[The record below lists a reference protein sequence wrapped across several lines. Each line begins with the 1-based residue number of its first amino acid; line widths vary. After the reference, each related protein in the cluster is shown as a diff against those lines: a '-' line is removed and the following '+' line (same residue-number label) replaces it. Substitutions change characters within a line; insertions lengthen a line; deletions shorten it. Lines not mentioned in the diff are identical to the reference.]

1 VIAMPSRPHRFVV
14 VLAAALASQTGC
26 GDREKSAAATSAP
39 PPPTTA
45 GRDAAPVAPPPLAP
59 IDATIKQ
66 HMQEH
71 FASITEVQRA
81 VVRSDLPAAQA
92 AARYLA
98 EHVEHEALDGWGPH
112 VAAVRQ
118 AAERVVHAADVPA
131 AGLAAASLGRTC
143 ARCHHAR
150 SAIVAF
156 AWEPEPEADAS
167 LVAQMRRHQWAA
179 ARLWD
184 GLVGPSDQLWTEG
197 AAALAAANLD
207 QVAAQAKAGAADI
220 TRWATRVRELARRAG
235 TLTDDDARAELY
247 GQLLEACASCH
258 QVARDPARGLAP
270 PAPAPAGP

>member
-1 VIAMPSRPHRFVV
+1 MIAMPSRPHRFVV

-59 IDATIKQ
+59 IDATLKQ

-118 AAERVVHAADVPA
+118 AAEHVVHAADVPA

-167 LVAQMRRHQWAA
+167 LVALRESSQGELNEHAYQI
-179 ARLWD
+179 RL
-184 GLVGPSDQLWTEG
+184 
-197 AAALAAANLD
+197 
-207 QVAAQAKAGAADI
+207 
-220 TRWATRVRELARRAG
+220 
-235 TLTDDDARAELY
+235 
-247 GQLLEACASCH
+247 
-258 QVARDPARGLAP
+258 RDPSFRADLLDALHAIEDISEVSLLMQRSTVEI
-270 PAPAPAGP
+270 